1 MYERRDLI
9 IMGFSKLKMN
19 RQSNPFITIQFES
32 GGRTGDGEYG
42 WILTKKKNLLS
53 KM

>member
-1 MYERRDLI
+1 MKNEADYN
-9 IMGFSKLKMN
+9 GFLQAENEQTK
-19 RQSNPFITIQFES
+19 QSFYNDSIRS